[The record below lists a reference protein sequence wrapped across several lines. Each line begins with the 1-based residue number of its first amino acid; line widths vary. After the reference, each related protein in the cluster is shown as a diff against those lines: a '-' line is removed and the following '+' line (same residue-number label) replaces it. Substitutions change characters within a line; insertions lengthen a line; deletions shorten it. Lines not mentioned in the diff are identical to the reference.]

1 MDKAVYLKDEKKYK
15 QPLFGINYMD
25 WSELTNKK
33 RKSAYYIENEDDY
46 ADLQEDQKIH
56 MFDK

>member
-1 MDKAVYLKDEKKYK
+1 MDEAAFFEEEKKYK

-25 WSELTNKK
+25 WSELTSKK
-33 RKSAYYIENEDDY
+33 RKSAYYIKNEDDY
-46 ADLQEDQKIH
+46 ADLQRDQKIH